1 MDKVKV
7 SDRALEARI
16 KRALEKD
23 GQILKKC
30 RADSRWYSDLGD
42 YYIVNQSNVIA
53 AQHCSLEKLQGTE
66 SAEDLRRGRDLA
78 KSTKWRI

>member
-53 AQHCSLEKLQGTE
+53 AQHCSLEKLGKE
-66 SAEDLRRGRDLA
+66 LKVLKPYEEAE
-78 KSTKWRI
+78 I